1 VVDHLDTNIL
11 SETPSSIAPHD
22 TKACNNGFVFGFSSI
37 LLDMQALRPP
47 AERIVLLW
55 QLYLENVDPLIKMI
69 HTPSVQR
76 QILIASR
83 QPENVPPALEA
94 LMFAIYYAAVIS
106 IQSPEQCEKEL
117 GEDRQLLLTR

>member
-76 QILIASR
+76 KILIAS
-83 QPENVPPALEA
+83 PPALEA